1 MCMHLIKEFWNP
13 LKVFDE
19 NLVDSQIEIIDIHV
33 MVISNF
39 HTPLS
44 ITDTINGHKI
54 SKDIWGLD
62 NVVNL
67 IDITDVYRTLHS
79 TMTNVQGIFT
89 KRDYVWVINLSIK
102 LFKVLWPWHTMK
114 PIKER
119 HTKRSHKFCKLNN
132 LNKLGQRKIKRKLE
146 HFKWNEN

>member
-54 SKDIWGLD
+54 SKDIWDL
-62 NVVNL
+62 NNIVNL

-79 TMTNVQGIFT
+79 TMTNIQGIFT

-102 LFKVLWPWHTMK
+102 LKKTQVIQSTLTMTYY
-114 PIKER
+114 E
-119 HTKRSHKFCKLNN
+119 TN
-132 LNKLGQRKIKRKLE
+132 KRKTSKKIPQIL
-146 HFKWNEN
+146 

>member
-19 NLVDSQIEIIDIHV
+19 NLVDLQIEIIDIHV

-54 SKDIWGLD
+54 SKDIWGL
-62 NVVNL
+62 NNIVNL

-79 TMTNVQGIFT
+79 TMTNIQGIFT

-102 LFKVLWPWHTMK
+102 LKMTQVIQSTLTMTYY
-114 PIKER
+114 E
-119 HTKRSHKFCKLNN
+119 TN
-132 LNKLGQRKIKRKLE
+132 KRKTSKKIPQIL
-146 HFKWNEN
+146 

>member
-19 NLVDSQIEIIDIHV
+19 NLVDSQIEIIDIRV

-54 SKDIWGLD
+54 SKDIWDL
-62 NVVNL
+62 NNIVNL

-79 TMTNVQGIFT
+79 TMTNIQGIFT

-102 LFKVLWPWHTMK
+102 LKMTQVIQSTLTMTYY
-114 PIKER
+114 E
-119 HTKRSHKFCKLNN
+119 TN
-132 LNKLGQRKIKRKLE
+132 KRKTSKKIPQIL
-146 HFKWNEN
+146 